1 MIGSFLKTNFWTY
14 KIKDLHGKKIKGI
27 FYEKKLLLSK
37 LKMIQYS
44 QPDSY
49 IRDKVKIVLELTNYA
64 TKKEL
69 KNSTG
74 VNTSNLTAKWDFNY
88 LKA

>member
-1 MIGSFLKTNFWTY
+1 
-14 KIKDLHGKKIKGI
+14 
-27 FYEKKLLLSK
+27 
-37 LKMIQYS
+37 MIQYS